1 VPQFSRQF
9 GEFELDGARYELRRH
24 GRVQR
29 LERLPM
35 ELLLLLAEKDGH
47 VVTRP
52 EIIER
57 LWGKD
62 VFVDTDHGINTAV
75 RKIRTA
81 LREDAERPRF
91 VQTVQGKGYRFVVEG
106 PDAIDEAA
114 AASSEPRPAG
124 PPVSERLDPVP
135 AVPAR
140 PSRRWAL
147 AAGAAALLVPAAV
160 LFGSNLGGIRDR
172 VLGGSR
178 VAPIQSIAVL
188 PLTNLSGNPS
198 QDYFADGLTDELI
211 TTLAKNASLR
221 VVSRTSAMQYKG
233 ARRPLPEI
241 ARELGVDGVLEGS
254 LSRSGNRVHLTVQLI
269 RAASDAHVWAESYD
283 RDFGDVLSLPSEL
296 SRAIAREVN
305 AATGSVEPQRH
316 VRPEAHDAYLHGRYF
331 WFSEDYG
338 RSQEYFEQAIQLQ
351 PDYAPAWSGLA
362 DAYVVRAVA
371 AMVPARN
378 VADRT
383 REAAH
388 KAVELDDTLP
398 EAHNS
403 LAALHLF
410 IDWDWASADAESLRA
425 IALNPRFA
433 EARHLHN
440 YVLTALNRPAEA
452 LEEQRRSTE
461 LDPFARP
468 WALGYALIH
477 ARLFDAAVTE
487 LRLRAQAQPHDV
499 VTRFMLS
506 DAYWF
511 KQSWAQSAEEKQ
523 RGLLALGD
531 EASAG
536 AVRRLFESGGAS
548 AVAAWEL
555 EGTRARARK
564 GYVSPWNLALRCARL
579 KRTEETLALLE
590 SAYREH
596 SARLVYLQ
604 AEPDFDFLHDDE
616 RYRALVRRI
625 GLPPAF

>member
-1 VPQFSRQF
+1 
-9 GEFELDGARYELRRH
+9 
-24 GRVQR
+24 
-29 LERLPM
+29 
-35 ELLLLLAEKDGH
+35 
-47 VVTRP
+47 
-52 EIIER
+52 
-57 LWGKD
+57 
-62 VFVDTDHGINTAV
+62 
-75 RKIRTA
+75 
-81 LREDAERPRF
+81 
-91 VQTVQGKGYRFVVEG
+91 
-106 PDAIDEAA
+106 
-114 AASSEPRPAG
+114 
-124 PPVSERLDPVP
+124 
-135 AVPAR
+135 
-140 PSRRWAL
+140 
-147 AAGAAALLVPAAV
+147 
-160 LFGSNLGGIRDR
+160 

-178 VAPIQSIAVL
+178 VAPIRSIAVL

-283 RDFGDVLSLPSEL
+283 RDFGDALSLPSEL

-305 AATGSVEPQRH
+305 AATGSVEPLRH

-338 RSQEYFEQAIQLQ
+338 RSQEYFEKAIQLQ

-383 REAAH
+383 RDAAH
-388 KAVELDDTLP
+388 RAVELDDTLP
-398 EAHNS
+398 EAHNA

-477 ARLFDAAVTE
+477 ARQFDAAVSE
-487 LRLRAQAQPHDV
+487 LRLRAEAQPHDI
-499 VTRFMLS
+499 VTRFILS

-531 EASAG
+531 ETSAA
-536 AVRRLFESGGAS
+536 AVRRLFESGGAR
-548 AVAAWEL
+548 AVAEWEL
-555 EGTRARARK
+555 EGARARARQ

-579 KRTEETLALLE
+579 KRTEQTLGFLDG
-590 SAYREH
+590 AYREH

-604 AEPDFDFLHDDE
+604 AEPEFDFLHDDE